1 MKIIYTRIAAA
12 AALETGIIANP
23 DYYENP
29 NLKAKEVIIYGNYP
43 KIQKDYE
50 SLEVPVEVRKLE
62 VPQKTT
68 LATVNVAVGITPE
81 LQEVIDNTKAE
92 CEKVVEENG
101 QLKQKI
107 EILEQASGDSSELI
121 SENSRLKDAV
131 LQADNAAKAA
141 EGKVV
146 SIQAEFDA
154 FKNDVAAMQARITE
168 LEAGNASENPA
179 TETATNVF
187 ENWSNNQLKEY
198 LASKNIGYK
207 PSATKAEL
215 LKLIPKE

>member
-1 MKIIYTRIAAA
+1 MKLIYTRIAAA
-12 AALETGIIANP
+12 AALEVGTIANP

-29 NLKAKEVIIYGNYP
+29 NRSAEEVIIYGEYP
-43 KIQKDYE
+43 KIKNDYE
-50 SLEVPVEVRKLE
+50 ALNIPVEVRKLE
-62 VPQKTT
+62 EPAKTT

-92 CEKVVEENG
+92 CEKVIEENG

-131 LQADNAAKAA
+131 TQADNTTKAA

-146 SIQAEFDA
+146 RIQAEFDA
-154 FKNDVAAMQARITE
+154 FKNDVAAMQARISE
-168 LEAGNASENPA
+168 LEAGTGKTAQPEASNPNDY
-179 TETATNVF
+179 ESWTN
-187 ENWSNNQLKEY
+187 EQLKEF
-198 LASKNIGYK
+198 LASKDIGYK
-207 PSATKAEL
+207 PTATKAEL
-215 LKLIPKE
+215 LKLIPKV

>member
-12 AALETGIIANP
+12 VALETGIIANP

-81 LQEVIDNTKAE
+81 LQAVMDDAKAE
-92 CEKVVEENG
+92 CEKVVEENT

-107 EILEQASGDSSELI
+107 AILEQAGGNQSELL
-121 SENSRLKDAV
+121 SENSRLKDAAV
-131 LQADNAAKAA
+131 LADKALKDA
-141 EGKVV
+141 EAQVV
-146 SIQAEFDA
+146 GIKTEFEA
-154 FKNDVAAMQARITE
+154 FKNDIPAMQARIAE
-168 LEAGNASENPA
+168 LEAEKAAENPA
-179 TETATNVF
+179 TETAANDF
-187 ENWSNNQLKEY
+187 ENWSNDQLKEY

>member
-1 MKIIYTRIAAA
+1 MKLIYTRIAAA
-12 AALETGIIANP
+12 AALEVGTIANP
-23 DYYENP
+23 DYYEYP
-29 NLKAKEVIIYGNYP
+29 NRSAEEVIIYGDYP
-43 KIQKDYE
+43 KIQNDYE
-50 SLEVPVEVRKLE
+50 ALDIPVEIRKLE
-62 VPQKTT
+62 EPVKTT

-81 LQEVIDNTKAE
+81 LQEVIDQAKAD

-121 SENSRLKDAV
+121 SENSRLKDAL
-131 LQADNAAKAA
+131 LQADNATKAA

-154 FKNDVAAMQARITE
+154 FKNDVAAMHARIAE
-168 LEAGNASENPA
+168 LEAGKASENSA
-179 TETATNVF
+179 TETAANDF
-187 ENWSNNQLKEY
+187 ENWSNDQLKEY

>member
-1 MKIIYTRIAAA
+1 MKIIYTRIAAL

-62 VPQKTT
+62 EPQKTT
-68 LATVNVAVGITPE
+68 LATVNVEVGVTPE
-81 LQEVIDNTKAE
+81 LQAVIDDAKAE
-92 CEKVVEENG
+92 CEKVVEENT

-107 EILEQASGDSSELI
+107 AILEQAGGNQSELL

-131 LQADNAAKAA
+131 VLADKALKDA
-141 EGKVV
+141 EAQVV
-146 SIQAEFDA
+146 GIKTEFDA
-154 FKNDVAAMQARITE
+154 FKNDIPAMQARIAE
-168 LEAGNASENPA
+168 LEAGKAEEKPA
-179 TETATNVF
+179 TETAVNDF
-187 ENWSNNQLKEY
+187 ENWSNDQLKEY

>member
-1 MKIIYTRIAAA
+1 MKLIYTRIAAA
-12 AALETGIIANP
+12 AALEVGTIANP
-23 DYYENP
+23 DYYEYP
-29 NLKAKEVIIYGNYP
+29 NRSAEEVIIYGDYP
-43 KIQKDYE
+43 KIQNDYE
-50 SLEVPVEVRKLE
+50 ALDIPVEVRKLE
-62 VPQKTT
+62 EATKTT

-81 LQEVIDNTKAE
+81 LQEVIDQAKAD

-131 LQADNAAKAA
+131 LQADNATKAA

-154 FKNDVAAMQARITE
+154 FKNDIAAMQARIAE
-168 LEAGNASENPA
+168 LEAGKSAEDPA
-179 TETATNVF
+179 TETAANDF
-187 ENWSNNQLKEY
+187 ENWSNDQLKEY
-198 LASKNIGYK
+198 LASKDIGYK
-207 PSATKAEL
+207 PTASKAEL

>member
-81 LQEVIDNTKAE
+81 LQAVMDDAKAE
-92 CEKVVEENG
+92 CEKVIEENG

-146 SIQAEFDA
+146 SIQAEFEA
-154 FKNDVAAMQARITE
+154 FKNDVAAMQARIAE
-168 LEAGNASENPA
+168 LESGKAAENST
-179 TETATNVF
+179 TETAVNDF
-187 ENWSNNQLKEY
+187 ENWSNDQLKEY

>member
-1 MKIIYTRIAAA
+1 MKLIYTRIAAA
-12 AALETGIIANP
+12 AALEVGTIANP
-23 DYYENP
+23 DYYEHP
-29 NLKAKEVIIYGNYP
+29 NRSAEEVIIYGDYP
-43 KIQKDYE
+43 KIQNDYQA
-50 SLEVPVEVRKLE
+50 LDIPVEVRKLE
-62 VPQKTT
+62 EPAKTT

-81 LQEVIDNTKAE
+81 LQEVIDKTKAE

-131 LQADNAAKAA
+131 LQADNATKAA
-141 EGKVV
+141 EEKVV

-154 FKNDVAAMQARITE
+154 FKNDVAAMQARIAE
-168 LEAGNASENPA
+168 LDAGKSAENPA
-179 TETATNVF
+179 TETAANNF
-187 ENWSNNQLKEY
+187 ENWSNDQLKEY

>member
-1 MKIIYTRIAAA
+1 MKLIYTRIAAA
-12 AALETGIIANP
+12 AVLEVGTIANP

-29 NLKAKEVIIYGNYP
+29 NRSAEEVIIYGDYP
-43 KIQKDYE
+43 KIQNDYE
-50 SLEVPVEVRKLE
+50 ALDIPVEVRKLE
-62 VPQKTT
+62 EPQKTT
-68 LATVNVAVGITPE
+68 MATVNVEVGVTPE
-81 LQEVIDNTKAE
+81 LQAVIDDAKAE
-92 CEKVVEENG
+92 CEKVIEENG

-146 SIQAEFDA
+146 SIQAEFEA
-154 FKNDVAAMQARITE
+154 FKNDVAAMQARIAE
-168 LEAGNASENPA
+168 LESGKAAENST
-179 TETATNVF
+179 TETAVNDF
-187 ENWSNNQLKEY
+187 ENWSNDQLKEY

>member
-1 MKIIYTRIAAA
+1 MKLIYTRIAAT
-12 AALETGIIANP
+12 AALEVGTIANP

-29 NLKAKEVIIYGNYP
+29 NRSAEEVIIYGDYP
-43 KIQKDYE
+43 KIKNDYE
-50 SLEVPVEVRKLE
+50 ALDIPVEVRKLE
-62 VPQKTT
+62 EPAKTT
-68 LATVNVAVGITPE
+68 LATVSVAVGITPE
-81 LQEVIDNTKAE
+81 LQEVIDNAKAE
-92 CEKVVEENG
+92 CEKVIEENG

-131 LQADNAAKAA
+131 TQADNTTKAA

-154 FKNDVAAMQARITE
+154 FKNDITAMQARIAE
-168 LEAGNASENPA
+168 LAEGKGSIIQPEASN
-179 TETATNVF
+179 TNDY
-187 ENWSNNQLKEY
+187 ESWTNEQLKEF
-198 LASKNIGYK
+198 LASKDIGYK
-207 PSATKAEL
+207 PTATKPEL

>member
-1 MKIIYTRIAAA
+1 MKLIYTRIAAA
-12 AALETGIIANP
+12 AALEVGTIANP
-23 DYYENP
+23 DYYEHP
-29 NLKAKEVIIYGNYP
+29 NRSAEEVIIYGDYP
-43 KIQKDYE
+43 KIQNDYQA
-50 SLEVPVEVRKLE
+50 LDIPVEVRKLE
-62 VPQKTT
+62 EPAKTT

-81 LQEVIDNTKAE
+81 LQEVIDKTKAE

-131 LQADNAAKAA
+131 LQADNATKAA
-141 EGKVV
+141 EEKVV

-154 FKNDVAAMQARITE
+154 FKNDVAAMEARIAE
-168 LEAGNASENPA
+168 LEAGKAAENSA
-179 TETATNVF
+179 TETAANDF
-187 ENWSNNQLKEY
+187 ENWSNDQLKEY

>member
-1 MKIIYTRIAAA
+1 MKLIYTRIAAA
-12 AALETGIIANP
+12 AALEVGTIANP

-29 NLKAKEVIIYGNYP
+29 NRSAEEVIIYGDYP
-43 KIQKDYE
+43 KIKNDYE
-50 SLEVPVEVRKLE
+50 ALDIPVEVRKLE
-62 VPQKTT
+62 EPAKTT

-107 EILEQASGDSSELI
+107 EILEQASGNSSELI

-131 LQADNAAKAA
+131 ALADNATKAA
-141 EGKVV
+141 EAQVE

-154 FKNDVAAMQARITE
+154 FKNDVAAMQARIAE
-168 LEAGNASENPA
+168 LASEEGA
-179 TETATNVF
+179 TVKPEESNQNDYESWTND
-187 ENWSNNQLKEY
+187 QLKEF

-207 PSATKAEL
+207 PSATKPEL

>member
-1 MKIIYTRIAAA
+1 MKLIYTRIAAA
-12 AALETGIIANP
+12 AALEVGTIANP
-23 DYYENP
+23 DYYEHP
-29 NLKAKEVIIYGNYP
+29 NRSAEEVIIYGDYP
-43 KIQKDYE
+43 KIQNDYQA
-50 SLEVPVEVRKLE
+50 LDIPVEVRKLE
-62 VPQKTT
+62 EPAKTT

-81 LQEVIDNTKAE
+81 LQEVIDKTKAE

-131 LQADNAAKAA
+131 LQADNATKAA
-141 EGKVV
+141 EEKVV

-154 FKNDVAAMQARITE
+154 FKNDVAAMQARIAE
-168 LEAGNASENPA
+168 LEAGKAAENSA
-179 TETATNVF
+179 TETAANDF
-187 ENWSNNQLKEY
+187 ENWSNDQLKEY

-207 PSATKAEL
+207 PSTTKAEL

>member
-1 MKIIYTRIAAA
+1 MKLIYTRIAAA
-12 AALETGIIANP
+12 AALEVGTIANP

-29 NLKAKEVIIYGNYP
+29 NRSAEEVIIYGDYP
-43 KIQKDYE
+43 KIQNDYE
-50 SLEVPVEVRKLE
+50 ALDIPVEVRKLE
-62 VPQKTT
+62 EPAKTT

-81 LQEVIDNTKAE
+81 LQEVIDETKAE
-92 CEKVVEENG
+92 CIKVTEENT

-121 SENSRLKDAV
+121 SENSRLKVAV
-131 LQADNAAKAA
+131 VQAGNATKAA
-141 EGKVV
+141 EGQVV

-154 FKNDVAAMQARITE
+154 FKNNVPAMQARIAE
-168 LEAGNASENPA
+168 IEAGDSVMAQAN
-179 TETATNVF
+179 ETTTNDY
-187 ENWSNNQLKEY
+187 ENWSNDQLKEY

-215 LKLIPKE
+215 LKLMPKD

>member
-1 MKIIYTRIAAA
+1 MKLIYTRIAAA
-12 AALETGIIANP
+12 AALEVGTIANP
-23 DYYENP
+23 EYYEYP
-29 NLKAKEVIIYGNYP
+29 NRSAEEVIIYGDYP
-43 KIQKDYE
+43 KIQNDYE
-50 SLEVPVEVRKLE
+50 ALNIPVEVRKLE
-62 VPQKTT
+62 EPAKTT
-68 LATVNVAVGITPE
+68 LATVNVAVGITPK
-81 LQEVIDNTKAE
+81 LQKVIDQAKAD
-92 CEKVVEENG
+92 CEKVIEENG

-107 EILEQASGDSSELI
+107 EILEQANGDSSELI

-146 SIQAEFDA
+146 SIQAEFEA
-154 FKNDVAAMQARITE
+154 FKNDVAAMQARIAE
-168 LEAGNASENPA
+168 LEAGKAEENPA
-179 TETATNVF
+179 TETAANDF
-187 ENWSNNQLKEY
+187 ENWSNDQLKEY

>member
-1 MKIIYTRIAAA
+1 MKLIYTRIAAA
-12 AALETGIIANP
+12 AALEVGTIANP
-23 DYYENP
+23 DYYEYP
-29 NLKAKEVIIYGNYP
+29 NRSAEEVIIYGDYP
-43 KIQKDYE
+43 KIQNDYE
-50 SLEVPVEVRKLE
+50 ALDIPVEIRKLE
-62 VPQKTT
+62 EPVKTT

-81 LQEVIDNTKAE
+81 LQEVIDQAKAD

-121 SENSRLKDAV
+121 SENSRLKDAL
-131 LQADNAAKAA
+131 LQADNATKAA

-154 FKNDVAAMQARITE
+154 FKNDVAAMHARIAE
-168 LEAGNASENPA
+168 LEAGKASENPA
-179 TETATNVF
+179 TEASTNDF
-187 ENWSNNQLKEY
+187 ENWSNDQLKEY

-207 PSATKAEL
+207 PTASKAEL

>member
-23 DYYENP
+23 DYYETP

-62 VPQKTT
+62 EPQKTT
-68 LATVNVAVGITPE
+68 LATVNVEVGVIPE
-81 LQEVIDNTKAE
+81 LQAVINDAKAE
-92 CEKVVEENG
+92 CEQVIEDNG

-131 LQADNAAKAA
+131 
-141 EGKVV
+141 
-146 SIQAEFDA
+146 
-154 FKNDVAAMQARITE
+154 
-168 LEAGNASENPA
+168 
-179 TETATNVF
+179 
-187 ENWSNNQLKEY
+187 
-198 LASKNIGYK
+198 
-207 PSATKAEL
+207 
-215 LKLIPKE
+215 

>member
-1 MKIIYTRIAAA
+1 MKLIYTRIAAA
-12 AALETGIIANP
+12 AALEVGTIANP

-29 NLKAKEVIIYGNYP
+29 NRSAEEVIIYGDYP
-43 KIQKDYE
+43 KIQNDYE
-50 SLEVPVEVRKLE
+50 ALDIPVEVRKLE
-62 VPQKTT
+62 EPAKTT

-146 SIQAEFDA
+146 SIQAEFEA
-154 FKNDVAAMQARITE
+154 FKNDIPAMQARIAE
-168 LEAGNASENPA
+168 LDAGKAAENPA
-179 TETATNVF
+179 TDTATNDF
-187 ENWSNNQLKEY
+187 ENWSNDQLKEF
-198 LASKNIGYK
+198 LASKDIGYK

>member
-1 MKIIYTRIAAA
+1 MKLIYTRIAAA
-12 AALETGIIANP
+12 AALEVGTIANP
-23 DYYENP
+23 DYYEHP
-29 NLKAKEVIIYGNYP
+29 NRSAEEVIIYGDYP
-43 KIQKDYE
+43 KIQNDYQA
-50 SLEVPVEVRKLE
+50 LDIPVEVRKLE
-62 VPQKTT
+62 EPAKTT

-81 LQEVIDNTKAE
+81 LQEVIDKTKAE

-131 LQADNAAKAA
+131 LQADNATKAA
-141 EGKVV
+141 EEKVV

-154 FKNDVAAMQARITE
+154 FKNDVAAMQARIAE
-168 LEAGNASENPA
+168 LEAGKAAENSA
-179 TETATNVF
+179 TETAANDF
-187 ENWSNNQLKEY
+187 ENWSNDQLKEY

-215 LKLIPKE
+215 L

>member
-1 MKIIYTRIAAA
+1 MKLIYTRIAAA
-12 AALETGIIANP
+12 AALEVGTIANP

-29 NLKAKEVIIYGNYP
+29 NRSAEEVIIYGDYP
-43 KIQKDYE
+43 KIQNDYE
-50 SLEVPVEVRKLE
+50 ALDIPVEVRKLDE
-62 VPQKTT
+62 PAKTT

-81 LQEVIDNTKAE
+81 LQEVIDETKAE
-92 CEKVVEENG
+92 CIKVTEENT

-131 LQADNAAKAA
+131 VQAGNATKAA
-141 EGKVV
+141 EGQVV

-154 FKNDVAAMQARITE
+154 FKNNVPAMQARIAE
-168 LEAGNASENPA
+168 IEAGDSVMAQAN
-179 TETATNVF
+179 ETTTNDY
-187 ENWSNNQLKEY
+187 ENWSNDQLKEY

-207 PSATKAEL
+207 PSANKAEL

>member
-1 MKIIYTRIAAA
+1 MKLIYTRIAAA
-12 AALETGIIANP
+12 AALEVGTIANP
-23 DYYENP
+23 DYYEHP
-29 NLKAKEVIIYGNYP
+29 NRSAEEVIIYGDYP
-43 KIQKDYE
+43 KIQNDYQA
-50 SLEVPVEVRKLE
+50 LDIPVEVRKLE
-62 VPQKTT
+62 EPAKTT

-81 LQEVIDNTKAE
+81 LQEVIDKTKAE

-131 LQADNAAKAA
+131 LQADNATKAA

-154 FKNDVAAMQARITE
+154 FKNDVAAMQARIAE
-168 LEAGNASENPA
+168 LDAGKAAENPA
-179 TETATNVF
+179 TDTATNDF
-187 ENWSNNQLKEY
+187 ENWSNDQLKEF
-198 LASKNIGYK
+198 LASKDIGYK

>member
-1 MKIIYTRIAAA
+1 MKLIYTRIAAA
-12 AALETGIIANP
+12 AALEVGTIANP
-23 DYYENP
+23 DYYEYP
-29 NLKAKEVIIYGNYP
+29 NRSAEEVIIYGDYP
-43 KIQKDYE
+43 KIQNDYE
-50 SLEVPVEVRKLE
+50 ALDIPVEIRKLE
-62 VPQKTT
+62 EPVKTT

-81 LQEVIDNTKAE
+81 LQEVIDQAKAD

-121 SENSRLKDAV
+121 SENSRLKDAL
-131 LQADNAAKAA
+131 LQADNATKAA

-154 FKNDVAAMQARITE
+154 FKNDVAAMHARIAE
-168 LEAGNASENPA
+168 LEAGKASENPA
-179 TETATNVF
+179 TETSTNDF
-187 ENWSNNQLKEY
+187 ENWSNDQLKEY

-207 PSATKAEL
+207 PTASKAEL

>member
-1 MKIIYTRIAAA
+1 MKIIYTRIAAL

-62 VPQKTT
+62 EPQKTT
-68 LATVNVAVGITPE
+68 LATVNVEVGVTPE
-81 LQEVIDNTKAE
+81 LQAVIDDAKAE
-92 CEKVVEENG
+92 CEKVVEENT

-107 EILEQASGDSSELI
+107 AILEQAGGNQSELL

-131 LQADNAAKAA
+131 VLADKALKDA
-141 EGKVV
+141 EAQVV
-146 SIQAEFDA
+146 GIKTEFDA
-154 FKNDVAAMQARITE
+154 FKNYIPAMQARIAE
-168 LEAGNASENPA
+168 LEAGKAEEKPA
-179 TETATNVF
+179 TETAVNDF
-187 ENWSNNQLKEY
+187 ENWSNDQLKEY

>member
-1 MKIIYTRIAAA
+1 MKLIYTRIAAA
-12 AALETGIIANP
+12 AALEVGTIANP
-23 DYYENP
+23 DYYEHP
-29 NLKAKEVIIYGNYP
+29 NRSAEEVIIYGDYP
-43 KIQKDYE
+43 KIQNDYE
-50 SLEVPVEVRKLE
+50 ALDIPVEVRKLE
-62 VPQKTT
+62 EHAKTT
-68 LATVNVAVGITPE
+68 LATVNVVVGITPE
-81 LQEVIDNTKAE
+81 LQEVIDQAKAD
-92 CEKVVEENG
+92 CEKVIEENG

-154 FKNDVAAMQARITE
+154 FKNDIPAMQTRIAE
-168 LEAGNASENPA
+168 LEAGKGAENPA
-179 TETATNVF
+179 TETAANDF
-187 ENWSNNQLKEY
+187 ENWSNDQLKEY

-215 LKLIPKE
+215 LKLIPRE

>member
-1 MKIIYTRIAAA
+1 MKLIYTRIAAA
-12 AALETGIIANP
+12 AALEVGTIANP
-23 DYYENP
+23 DYYEHP
-29 NLKAKEVIIYGNYP
+29 NRSAEEVIIYGDYP
-43 KIQKDYE
+43 KIQNDYE
-50 SLEVPVEVRKLE
+50 ALDIPVEVRKLE
-62 VPQKTT
+62 EPAKTA

-81 LQEVIDNTKAE
+81 LQEVIDQAKAD
-92 CEKVVEENG
+92 CEKVIEENG

-107 EILEQASGDSSELI
+107 EILEQANGDSSELI

-146 SIQAEFDA
+146 SIQAEFEA
-154 FKNDVAAMQARITE
+154 FKNDIPAMQARIAE
-168 LEAGNASENPA
+168 LESGKAAENST
-179 TETATNVF
+179 TEMAVNDF
-187 ENWSNNQLKEY
+187 ENWSNDQLKEY
-198 LASKNIGYK
+198 LASNNIGYK

>member
-1 MKIIYTRIAAA
+1 MKLIYTRIAAA
-12 AALETGIIANP
+12 AALEVGTIANP
-23 DYYENP
+23 EYYEYP
-29 NLKAKEVIIYGNYP
+29 NRSAEEVIIYGDYP
-43 KIQKDYE
+43 KIQNDYE
-50 SLEVPVEVRKLE
+50 ALNIPVEVRKLE
-62 VPQKTT
+62 EPAKTT

-81 LQEVIDNTKAE
+81 LQKVIDQAKAD
-92 CEKVVEENG
+92 CEKVIEENG

-107 EILEQASGDSSELI
+107 EILEQANGDSSELI
-121 SENSRLKDAV
+121 SENTRLKDAV
-131 LQADNAAKAA
+131 LQADNATKAA

-154 FKNDVAAMQARITE
+154 FKNDVAAMQARIAE
-168 LEAGNASENPA
+168 LDAGKAAENPA
-179 TETATNVF
+179 TDTATNDF
-187 ENWSNNQLKEY
+187 ENWSNDQLKEY

>member
-1 MKIIYTRIAAA
+1 MKLIYTRIAAA
-12 AALETGIIANP
+12 AALEVGTIANP

-29 NLKAKEVIIYGNYP
+29 NRSAEEVIIYGDYP
-43 KIQKDYE
+43 KIQNDYE
-50 SLEVPVEVRKLE
+50 ALDIPVEVRKLE
-62 VPQKTT
+62 EPVKTT
-68 LATVNVAVGITPE
+68 LATVSAVIGITPE
-81 LQEVIDNTKAE
+81 LQKVIDETKAE
-92 CEKVVEENG
+92 CEKVVEENT

-187 ENWSNNQLKEY
+187 ENWSNDQLKEY

>member
-50 SLEVPVEVRKLE
+50 TLEVPVEVRKLE
-62 VPQKTT
+62 EPEKTT
-68 LATVNVAVGITPE
+68 LATVNVAVEITPE
-81 LQEVIDNTKAE
+81 LQAVMDDAKAE
-92 CEKVVEENG
+92 CEKVVEENT

-107 EILEQASGDSSELI
+107 AILEQAGGNQSELL
-121 SENSRLKDAV
+121 SENSRLKDAAV
-131 LQADNAAKAA
+131 LADKALKDA
-141 EGKVV
+141 EAQVV
-146 SIQAEFDA
+146 GIKAEFEA
-154 FKNDVAAMQARITE
+154 FKNDIPAMQTRIAE
-168 LEAGNASENPA
+168 LEAGKAEENPA
-179 TETATNVF
+179 TETAANDF
-187 ENWSNNQLKEY
+187 ENWSNDQLKEY

>member
-1 MKIIYTRIAAA
+1 MKLIYTRIAAA
-12 AALETGIIANP
+12 AALEVGTIANP
-23 DYYENP
+23 DYYEHP
-29 NLKAKEVIIYGNYP
+29 NRSAEEVIIYGDYP
-43 KIQKDYE
+43 KIQNDYQA
-50 SLEVPVEVRKLE
+50 LDIPVEVRKLE
-62 VPQKTT
+62 EPAKTT

-81 LQEVIDNTKAE
+81 LQEVIDKTKAE

-131 LQADNAAKAA
+131 LQADNATKAA
-141 EGKVV
+141 EEKVV

-154 FKNDVAAMQARITE
+154 FKNDVAAMQARIAE
-168 LEAGNASENPA
+168 LEAGKAAENSA
-179 TETATNVF
+179 TETAANDF
-187 ENWSNNQLKEY
+187 ENWSNDQLKEY

>member
-1 MKIIYTRIAAA
+1 MKLIYTRIAAA
-12 AALETGIIANP
+12 AALEVGTIANP

-29 NLKAKEVIIYGNYP
+29 NRSAKEVIIYGDYP
-43 KIQKDYE
+43 KIQNDYE
-50 SLEVPVEVRKLE
+50 ALDIPVEVRKLE
-62 VPQKTT
+62 EPVKTT
-68 LATVNVAVGITPE
+68 LATVSAVIGITPE
-81 LQEVIDNTKAE
+81 LQ
-92 CEKVVEENG
+92 KVVEENT

-187 ENWSNNQLKEY
+187 ENWSNDQLKEY